1 MKILILNPPDENV
14 IPEYPDDSGNGFL
27 EASDFGKFPPLGAL
41 YVLSYA
47 QYTLPHHQYLFLDC
61 VGEDITYDELKRRI
75 QDFSPEIIGFTSFTI
90 SLIDVVKAA
99 ETARQVVPKAHLC
112 LGGHHPTTFPLE
124 SAQLAC
130 FDSIIVGEGEYAF
143 AELIECIEQG
153 REYTSIT
160 GLYTSETIH
169 HYINPD
175 MRDSRFHEFLY
186 VPAAYVED
194 LDLLPPP
201 DRSHIQHIDYKSIVG
216 LRNKLVTMLTSRG
229 CPCRC
234 TFCNVPYKRYRP
246 RNLELV
252 MDEIEVCLKQGYDE
266 FHFYDDLFN
275 ITSKRVED
283 FCDALERR
291 QLEIVWDFRG
301 RVNGVT
307 YECLARA
314 KSVGLRLI
322 SFGVETGS
330 DEGLARLKKG
340 TTTAEAEQVFR
351 WCRELNIKTVADYM
365 IGLPT
370 ERSAD
375 DVQKNIDYLIR
386 LDPDYAQIGV
396 LNLYPNTQLYEE
408 AIALGLIKARR
419 WESWSLD
426 PRPGFWVDH
435 WNEYLSDQELVQLHR
450 KSYRRFYFR
459 WRYIL
464 RRFFS
469 LRSTHELGSNI
480 IGALKLLLKR

>member
-1 MKILILNPPDENV
+1 MKILIINPPDENV
-14 IPEYPDDSGNGFL
+14 IPEYPDDQGNGFL
-27 EASDFGKFPPLGAL
+27 EASDFGKFPPLGPL

-47 QYTLPHHQYLFLDC
+47 QHVYAHHQYLFLDC
-61 VGEDITYDELKRRI
+61 VGENITYPELEKRI
-75 QDFSPEIIGFTSFTI
+75 QDFLPEVIGITSFTI
-90 SLIDVVKAA
+90 SLIDVV
-99 ETARQVVPKAHLC
+99 ETARIARQAAPKAHLC

-124 SAQLAC
+124 STQLPY

-143 AELIECIEQG
+143 AALIACIEQG
-153 REYTSIT
+153 KNYTSIT
-160 GLYTSETIH
+160 GLYTKETIH
-169 HYINPD
+169 QHLDPT
-175 MRDSRFHEFLY
+175 MRDPRFHEFLR
-186 VPAAYVED
+186 VPAAYVENID
-194 LDLLPPP
+194 SLPPP
-201 DRSHIQHIDYKSIVG
+201 DRSHIKHINYKSIVG
-216 LRNKLVTMLTSRG
+216 LKNKLVTILTSRG
-229 CPCRC
+229 CPCKC

-252 MDEIEVCLKQGYDE
+252 MDEIETCLKQGYDE

-275 ITSKRVED
+275 ITPKRVED
-283 FCDALERR
+283 FCEALERR
-291 QLEIVWDFRG
+291 HLKIVWDFRG

-340 TTTAEAEQVFR
+340 TTTAKAEQVFR
-351 WCRELNIKTVADYM
+351 WCRDLDIKTVADYM

-370 ERSAD
+370 ERSAE
-375 DVQKNIDYLIR
+375 DVRKNIDYLVR

-408 AIALGLIKARR
+408 AIALGLIKEGR
-419 WESWSLD
+419 WEAWSLD

-435 WNEYLSDQELVQLHR
+435 WNEYLSDQELVKLHR
-450 KSYRRFYFR
+450 ESYRHFYFR
-459 WRYIL
+459 WRYIF

-480 IGALKLLLKR
+480 IGALKLLLKK